1 MALDVSQLQTLDVAP
16 RAIPV
21 RTDTSTAADHVV
33 PYSRS
38 DTSASRGSEGRK
50 EMPLGTI
57 SHDAVHALTSRLA
70 SQKEKQRALT
80 GRKPTWKVST
90 TPATKPRIR
99 RRPLDW
105 TGNWEGTL
113 ENDLRTAL
121 AVWDLLVEPLKKPR
135 NLEPDSS
142 SVLNPDRKQHQG
154 KGKKKTNQTARPTA
168 ITSPSAI
175 CHRFL
180 GHRFLGHQHWADRPP
195 SIPP

>member
-38 DTSASRGSEGRK
+38 DANASRGSEGRK
-50 EMPLGTI
+50 QMPLVHHYH

-70 SQKEKQRALT
+70 SQKD
-80 GRKPTWKVST
+80 V
-90 TPATKPRIR
+90 R
-99 RRPLDW
+99 R
-105 TGNWEGTL
+105 
-113 ENDLRTAL
+113 
-121 AVWDLLVEPLKKPR
+121 VEPLKKPR

-142 SVLNPDRKQHQG
+142 GVLNPDRKQHQG

-168 ITSPSAI
+168 ITSHHITICHLPSAI
-175 CHRFL
+175 CHRS
-180 GHRFLGHQHWADRPP
+180 LGHQHWADRPP